1 MARTSWSI
9 AVAGLALGGLA
20 ITGGTALGGPLGPL
34 VVGYGVLLGVAALF
48 ALAGLAIR
56 MRVWQRLGAERA
68 DVSMERLAGRR
79 VF

>member
-1 MARTSWSI
+1 MARTAWSL

-20 ITGGTALGGPLGPL
+20 ITGGTVLGGPLGPL
-34 VVGYGVLLGVAALF
+34 VIGYGVLVGIAALF

-56 MRVWQRLGAERA
+56 MRVWERPGAHA
-68 DVSMERLAGRR
+68 DVSMESFAGRR